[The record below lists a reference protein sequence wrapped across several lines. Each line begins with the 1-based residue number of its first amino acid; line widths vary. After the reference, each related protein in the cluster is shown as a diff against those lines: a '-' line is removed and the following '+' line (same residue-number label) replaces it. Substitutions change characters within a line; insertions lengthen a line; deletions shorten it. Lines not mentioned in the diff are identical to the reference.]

1 MTRRLRFPT
10 LCVLLVAMAG
20 CGSWENVRL
29 SDVHR
34 RVHRGDKVR
43 YETKTGGK
51 AETTIIEFQEPDLMV
66 GQKRSVRISNLKKLE
81 VYRARSGGSSQGI
94 SKAVVA
100 ALGLAVSLFLATLS
114 GGF

>member
-10 LCVLLVAMAG
+10 ICVLLVAMAG
-20 CGSWENVRL
+20 CGTWENVRL

-51 AETTIIEFQEPDLMV
+51 AQTTVIEFQEPDLLV
-66 GQKRSVRISNLKKLE
+66 GQKRSVRIANLKKLE
-81 VYRARSGGSSQGI
+81 VYRNRAGGSSQGI

-100 ALGLAVSLFLATLS
+100 VLGLVVALFLATVT
-114 GGF
+114 GG